1 MNNEEFLEEL
11 EQLQGIVDEL
21 KANVQQMKKQ
31 YPGQDAVIKTAENE
45 IKELEKQLSEGRRAY
60 RIMQMMDSASPGDPE
75 ISKALDSLLDLAA
88 DLDPEAGSKLS

>member
-31 YPGQDAVIKTAENE
+31 YPGQDAVIKAAENE

-60 RIMQMMDSASPGDPE
+60 RIMQMIDGAAPGSPE
-75 ISKALDSLLDLAA
+75 VSQALESLQDLAA
-88 DLDPEAGSKLS
+88 DLDPDAGKQLS

>member
-11 EQLQGIVDEL
+11 EQLQGIVDEM
-21 KANVQQMKKQ
+21 KENVQQMKKK
-31 YPGQDAVIKTAENE
+31 YPGQDAVIKAAENE